1 VVDSVVVLLVASSVL
16 LGRDITDGGQDLVA
30 MAAAEGGDG
39 GRHALLSAYL
49 GDTLDDLG
57 VVIGW
62 VVIDG
67 STKVAGFVA
76 RNTLSAQ

>member
-1 VVDSVVVLLVASSVL
+1 
-16 LGRDITDGGQDLVA
+16 
-30 MAAAEGGDG
+30 MAAAEGDG